1 MNIIE
6 NEIPYLVEAKTS
18 GCKERGKSVSY
29 HFLESSHNL
38 CLEKGEL
45 MLAQIQA
52 CERLLRYSK
61 EEEERDVLKEEITKL
76 RLALDLIRY

>member
-38 CLEKGEL
+38 CLEK
-45 MLAQIQA
+45 
-52 CERLLRYSK
+52 ERI
-61 EEEERDVLKEEITKL
+61 DVGSNSSM
-76 RLALDLIRY
+76 

>member
-29 HFLESSHNL
+29 HFLEPSHSL
-38 CLEKGEL
+38 CLEKSEL